1 MKCILCNDMRQVKL
15 YGISFLQK
23 IRLKDEK
30 SLIRKK
36 AIVYLLVRE
45 NECTI
50 MEVRTEEEIL
60 YVTYEKIDSNMY
72 VTRTRLL

>member
-1 MKCILCNDMRQVKL
+1 MRQEKL

-50 MEVRTEEEIL
+50 MEVRTEERRKFC
-60 YVTYEKIDSNMY
+60 T
-72 VTRTRLL
+72 